1 MHWLRFLMPSLLI
14 TSLDETAIFTASRT
28 PITLPTLPQLISSSV
43 TMSDSMAYRLHVAGT
58 VTFYLVA
65 ALAMV
70 MVNKWVLNV
79 TSAPLFFLFAQLV
92 IAVILTLL
100 GHALKIITVPLMR
113 IDRPI
118 LTGLAPTV
126 IFNVLSL
133 SLSNYSLRFVDASF
147 YQVARGLILPFTVVT
162 SYTLL
167 RARPSLPILL
177 SCSIVTLGFF
187 VGVFLD
193 NVHVSGSGI
202 LFGVASSLMT
212 ALHAAVMKRG
222 FQVVE
227 GSALSMSWY
236 SNLLSAFLLLPFVII
251 LGEGPAVVEIL
262 SGHAQGLRTFLI
274 GSAITGSVGFLLSIA
289 CALSIQVTSP
299 ITHMISSAVR
309 GVAASILGVA
319 LFGDIMTLGRVSAII
334 LILSGSI
341 YYTWIKH
348 AESTAPPPQYEQV
361 SMEEL
366 EKGVGE
372 KSRES

>member
-1 MHWLRFLMPSLLI
+1 
-14 TSLDETAIFTASRT
+14 
-28 PITLPTLPQLISSSV
+28 
-43 TMSDSMAYRLHVAGT
+43 
-58 VTFYLVA
+58 
-65 ALAMV
+65 MV
-70 MVNKWVLNV
+70 MVYALIYA
-79 TSAPLFFLFAQLV
+79 TS
-92 IAVILTLL
+92 LTLVL
-100 GHALKIITVPLMR
+100 LTLRFFQKQMGPECHQCTTLFPLRPAGHRRHPYPSRACLKNNYCTIDAHRPPNFDRSRPNCYFQCPIIKVNYSRHVSP
-113 IDRPI
+113 PI
-118 LTGLAPTV
+118 SDISAE
-126 IFNVLSL
+126 

-193 NVHVSGSGI
+193 NVPVSGSGI

-262 SGHAQGLRTFLI
+262 SGHAEGLRTFLI
-274 GSAITGSVGFLLSIA
+274 GSAIT
-289 CALSIQVTSP
+289 
-299 ITHMISSAVR
+299 
-309 GVAASILGVA
+309 
-319 LFGDIMTLGRVSAII
+319 VS
-334 LILSGSI
+334 
-341 YYTWIKH
+341 T
-348 AESTAPPPQYEQV
+348 V
-361 SMEEL
+361 
-366 EKGVGE
+366 
-372 KSRES
+372 